1 MTKPVGRLAKMQ
13 RLFAFA
19 LGLPNTLIFNFRYFP
34 FFDAIKLPVLVS
46 HRVWLMDMSG
56 TCELGVVRTGIVK
69 IGFGEVGIFDRR
81 NSRTIW
87 QAPGHVRFSGKAAI
101 GHGSKISVVGN
112 LDVGNGLIIT
122 AESAIVAHRSVVI
135 GSDVLVSW
143 DVLIMDTDLHDIF
156 DCEDNLINPDHPVRI
171 GNKVWI
177 GCRAL
182 ILKGVEIADGMVIAA
197 NSTVSKSVGQQQAI
211 VGGNPARIIREDVS
225 WKL

>member
-1 MTKPVGRLAKMQ
+1 MRPMNNFKKMQ

-34 FFDAIKLPVLVS
+34 FLDAIKLPVLVS

-56 TCELGVVRTGIVK
+56 TCELGVVRTGVVK
-69 IGFGEVGIFDRR
+69 IGFGEVAIFDWR

-87 QAPGHVRFSGKAAI
+87 QVPGHVRFRGKARI
-101 GHGSKISVVGN
+101 GHGSKISVEGE
-112 LDVGNGLIIT
+112 LTVGNGLIIT
-122 AESAIVAHRSVVI
+122 AESAIVAHRSVTI
-135 GSDVLVSW
+135 GSDVLISW

-156 DCEDNLINPDHPVRI
+156 DREDKLINPNQPVSI

-182 ILKGVEIADGMVIAA
+182 ILKGVEIANGAVIAA
-197 NSTVSKSVGQQQAI
+197 NSTVSRSVGQQQVI
-211 VGGNPARIIREDVS
+211 VGGNPATTIKENVS